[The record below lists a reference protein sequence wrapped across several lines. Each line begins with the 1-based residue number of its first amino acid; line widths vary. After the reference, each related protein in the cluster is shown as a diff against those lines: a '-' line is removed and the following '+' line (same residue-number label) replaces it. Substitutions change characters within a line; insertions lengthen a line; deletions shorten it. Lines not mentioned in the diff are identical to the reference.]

1 MSFESNQEDVGVGG
15 TGDENI
21 GVITGDER
29 EEMLS
34 KYYGND
40 VLALMALKIDTSRTE
55 AIATRLSRMDAV
67 LEVYLVTGDID
78 LLAKTRFP
86 DYAGMR
92 DFILNDLSG
101 IDGVKET
108 KTMVVVR
115 VFKE

>member
-1 MSFESNQEDVGVGG
+1 
-15 TGDENI
+15 
-21 GVITGDER
+21 
-29 EEMLS
+29 
-34 KYYGND
+34 
-40 VLALMALKIDTSRTE
+40 
-55 AIATRLSRMDAV
+55 
-67 LEVYLVTGDID
+67 
-78 LLAKTRFP
+78 LAKTRFP